1 MFGSHLSIA
10 GDMCNALREAEKL
23 GLDTVQVFTKNQ
35 QQWAA
40 KPLSAQQIADW
51 KSEIKRLKWSGPAK
65 GVSHASYLINLA
77 SPDDTLWK
85 KSIDLM
91 RDEIERCEQLEIP
104 YLVHHPGA
112 FTTST
117 LADGIARIAAAYKL
131 LCASTYGYRTVSCL
145 EGTAGGGSTIGGAF
159 EHLRDLRAAIISS
172 TGLPDRIGFCLDTC
186 HLHAAGN
193 DMSTR
198 AAADATLKRFD
209 QMCGLSHLHVMHL
222 NDSKGTL
229 GSKLDRHMHIG
240 EGECAANSLAD
251 SGFTAAVNHPHCARI
266 PKILETPKDGD
277 CNGTPWDTVNLAR
290 LRSLLHSSPIP
301 PMIVTKPAP
310 TPKPAKAPNPTPKA
324 TPKTTKKPAAKV
336 TAKVTKKTT
345 KPAASKP
352 AKRASK

>member
-10 GDMCNALREAEKL
+10 GDMCNALRQAEKL

-40 KPLSAQQIADW
+40 KPLSPQQISDW
-51 KSEIKRLKWSGPAK
+51 HAEVKRLGWSGPAK

-91 RDEIERCEQLEIP
+91 RDEIHRCELLAIP

-117 LADGIARIAAAYKL
+117 LADGIARIAAAYKIL
-131 LCASTYGYRTVSCL
+131 FSSTSGYRTISCL
-145 EGTAGGGSTIGGAF
+145 EGTAGGGSTIGGSF
-159 EHLRDLRAAIISS
+159 EHLRDLRAAIIST

-193 DMSTR
+193 DMSSR
-198 AAADATLKRFD
+198 AVANATLARFD
-209 QMCGLSHLHVMHL
+209 ALCGITHLKVFHL

-240 EGECAANSLAD
+240 EGELSPVSLAD
-251 SGFTAAVNHPHCARI
+251 SGFAAVVNHPHCAHI

-277 CNGTPWDTVNLAR
+277 CNGTPWDTINLAR
-290 LRSLLHSSPIP
+290 LRSLLSSSPITP
-301 PMIVTKPAP
+301 IVVTKSVTPPAAR
-310 TPKPAKAPNPTPKA
+310 TPNRPSPKSTAKPLKKAAAKSNK
-324 TPKTTKKPAAKV
+324 KTSKKP
-336 TAKVTKKTT
+336 
-345 KPAASKP
+345 P
-352 AKRASK
+352 KRAAR

>member
-10 GDMCNALREAEKL
+10 GDMCNALREAETL

-40 KPLSAQQIADW
+40 KPLSSQQVSDW
-51 KSEIKRLKWSGPAK
+51 KSEIKRLGWKGPAK

-104 YLVHHPGA
+104 FLVHHPGA
-112 FTTST
+112 YTTST
-117 LADGIARIAAAYKL
+117 LADGIARIAAAYKIL
-131 LCASTYGYRTVSCL
+131 FASTSGYRTISLL

-172 TGLPDRIGFCLDTC
+172 TALPNRIGFCLDTC

-209 QMCGLSHLHVMHL
+209 SLCGISHLHVMHI

-229 GSKLDRHMHIG
+229 GSKLDRHMQIG

-251 SGFTAAVNHPHCARI
+251 SGFTAVVNHPHCAKI

-277 CNGTPWDTVNLAR
+277 CGGTPWDTINLAR
-290 LRSLLHSSPIP
+290 LRSLLASSPTP
-301 PMIVTKPAP
+301 PMVVSKPAP
-310 TPKPAKAPNPTPKA
+310 TLKPAKTAKPAPKSS
-324 TPKTTKKPAAKV
+324 TKKPVAKAS
-336 TAKVTKKTT
+336 AKISKKAP